1 MEKIKVV
8 CPHCKKVNA
17 IPKKDSYS
25 KAICGHCKGNLLD
38 NSPVSVNENE
48 FYQFINNSDLPIVVD
63 FWANWCGP
71 CKMFAPTFTSVSQEF
86 ALKAQ
91 FIKVDTDQ
99 NPNLSAT
106 YQIRSIPT
114 LKIFKNAREVANIN
128 GALGAD
134 DFRRW
139 VLSSI

>member
-25 KAICGHCKGNLLD
+25 KANCGHCKESLLN
-38 NSPVSVNENE
+38 NSPVTVNEND
-48 FYQFINNSDLPIVVD
+48 FYQFINNSDLPVVVD

-71 CKMFAPTFTSVSQEF
+71 CKMFAPTFSAVSQEF

-91 FIKVDTDQ
+91 FIKVETDQ
-99 NPNLSAT
+99 NQNLSAS

-114 LKIFKNAREVANIN
+114 LKVFKNGREVANLN

-134 DFRRW
+134 DFRKW
-139 VLSSI
+139 VRSYL